1 MKASLRSGTAI
12 GSAIS
17 IVALSVAAPAFAQ
30 TIPPQNP
37 SAGQVGG
44 AEKTTETTASATSGT
59 TQSTTANDGIGD
71 IIVTAQRQSESLQR
85 VPIAVSA
92 FTAATLQAQQIKNA
106 NDLQLSL
113 PNVTFTKT
121 NFSGASFTIR
131 GVGDLC
137 VGTSCDQATA
147 IHVNDMPL
155 QQSRV
160 FETEF
165 FDLERIEVLRG
176 PQGTLF
182 GRNATAG
189 VVNFIT
195 ARPELDAV
203 HADGQIEYGNYDSR
217 KLTGMFNL
225 PITDKIGV
233 RVAGT
238 YLKRDG
244 YTKNTFNNSDIDG
257 RDLYALRGTLR
268 IKPTDRTTLD
278 VIGYYF
284 HERDD
289 RTRFQKQLCSRDA
302 SGILGCRPDQLG
314 YGVTNGISNFGSLLS
329 TREVLNIS
337 GGGNPLIT
345 SLGLNSLYG
354 TDPYSGAVNP
364 ANLRTVNADYTPQYY
379 AENYFIQGR
388 LEQKFGDSLSLT
400 VTGGYNHDS
409 TDQRSDFN
417 NVVANSLA
425 GNTGLTALA
434 TIAGAPGAAFPG
446 GVNPFTPA
454 AAALFPNGLAGGV
467 CTSEPTKSLTGI
479 YGGNVAF
486 CSPNGGEFD
495 SSRATSSQYS
505 VEAHLD
511 SSFDGPFNFLVGGI
525 YLDNKIN
532 NDYFVDAF
540 TIDYASGVLGAATAL
555 GQRAAGNTAFP
566 NVYLAPPFFDGE
578 VSEFRLKSYGVFGE
592 AYLQA
597 TDRLKFTAG
606 LRYSNDKKRQ
616 FARNLTLSFPTPYGL
631 TDANLSPFYNQYD
644 ADSSIA
650 GNQAVNEVR
659 TKSDALT
666 GRFVVDYQLNP
677 RTMFYASYSRGY
689 KSGGINPPVPAALSA
704 TSTFRP
710 ESIDA
715 YEVGTKTTLLDGTLR
730 LNASAFYYK
739 YKDLQISRLVARAAV
754 NDNTDADIYGAEAEA
769 IISPTRNFQVNLS
782 ASYLHTKIK
791 ELDLIDPR
799 DPSGGRSDT
808 VIIKDVTSGSNCV
821 VRPNVAGNAAA
832 TNLLVTAFNSAIG
845 LRGPTAIAGTNTTGA
860 FSVCNSLA
868 ATIATPPSALRA
880 LFGTPT
886 GALPFTVSD
895 GVPVSVA
902 GNQLPQSPTYKFS
915 AGAQYKIAF
924 GDDFNVVPRVDLNYT
939 GELYSRAFNT
949 NVDRVE
955 GYAIVNAQ
963 VQLNGPDNQYF
974 IRGFVQNLTNNN
986 AITGKFLSDQ
996 STGLFTNVFV
1006 LEPRRYGIAAGF
1018 KF

>member
-1 MKASLRSGTAI
+1 MKARLRSGTSMGAALLMVTSPAAI
-12 GSAIS
+12 
-17 IVALSVAAPAFAQ
+17 PASAQ
-30 TIPPQNP
+30 TISPQGP
-37 SAGQVGG
+37 SAAQAGG
-44 AEKTTETTASATSGT
+44 AETTVTTPPAPGATQSAT
-59 TQSTTANDGIGD
+59 ANEGVGD

-92 FTAATLQAQQIKNA
+92 FTAATLQSQQIENA

-121 NFSGASFTIR
+121 NFTGASFTIR

-195 ARPELDAV
+195 ARPALDAV
-203 HADGQIEYGNYDSR
+203 HADGQVEYGNYDSR
-217 KLTGMFNL
+217 KLTGMLNL
-225 PITDKIGV
+225 PITDTVGV
-233 RVAGT
+233 RLAGT
-238 YLKRDG
+238 YLKRQG
-244 YTKNTFNNSDIDG
+244 YTRNTYDGSDIDG

-268 IKPTDRTTLD
+268 FKPTERTTLD

-284 HERDD
+284 RERDD

-302 SGILGCRPDQLG
+302 TGILGCRPDRLG
-314 YGVTNGISNFGSLLS
+314 YGTTNGISNFGSLLT
-329 TREVLNIS
+329 TREFLTIS
-337 GGGNPLIT
+337 AGGNPLVT
-345 SLGLNSLYG
+345 NLGLGSLYG
-354 TDPYSGAVNP
+354 TDPYSGAINP
-364 ANLRTVNADYTPQYY
+364 ADLRTVNADFTPRYSAQ
-379 AENYFIQGR
+379 NYVIQGR

-417 NVVANSLA
+417 NVVADAFA
-425 GNTGLTALA
+425 GNAGLTALA
-434 TIAGAPGAAFPG
+434 AIARTPNAAFPG
-446 GVNPFTPA
+446 GTNPFAPA

-467 CTSEPTKSLTGI
+467 CTSEPTKTLTGI
-479 YGGNVAF
+479 YGGNVAL
-486 CSPNGGEFD
+486 CAPNGGEFD
-495 SSRATSSQYS
+495 SSRAASRQYS
-505 VEAHLD
+505 IEAHLD

-525 YLDNKIN
+525 LLDNTIT

-540 TIDYASGVLGAATAL
+540 TIDYASGVLGAATTL

-566 NVYLAPPFFDGE
+566 NVYLAPPFFDGQ

-597 TDRLKFTAG
+597 TDRLKLTAG
-606 LRYSNDKKRQ
+606 LRYSNDRKEQ
-616 FARNLTLSFPTPYGL
+616 VARNLTISFPTPYGL
-631 TDANLSPFYNQYD
+631 ADANLSPFYGQYD
-644 ADSSIA
+644 ADASLP
-650 GNQAVNEVR
+650 GNQATNEVR
-659 TKSDALT
+659 TRSDALT

-689 KSGGINPPVPAALSA
+689 KSGGINPPVPAVLSA
-704 TSTFRP
+704 TGTFRP
-710 ESIDA
+710 ERIDA
-715 YEVGTKTTLLDGTLR
+715 VEIGTKSTLLDGTLR
-730 LNASAFYYK
+730 LNASAFYYR

-754 NDNTDADIYGAEAEA
+754 NDNADADIYGVEAEA
-769 IISPTRNFQVNLS
+769 IISPIRNVQVNLS
-782 ASYLHTKIK
+782 ASYLNTRIK

-799 DPSGGRSDT
+799 DPSGGRSDA
-808 VIIKDVTSGSNCV
+808 VIVKDITSGSNCV
-821 VRPNVAGNAAA
+821 VRPNVAGNAAGA
-832 TNLLVTAFNSAIG
+832 NLLVTAFNAGIG
-845 LRGPTAIAGTNTTGA
+845 LRGPVAIAGTNTTGA
-860 FSVCNSLA
+860 FGVCNALA
-868 ATIATPPSALRA
+868 TTIAAPPTTLRA

-886 GALPFTVSD
+886 GALPFTLSD
-895 GVPVSVA
+895 GVSVTVA
-902 GNQLPQSPTYKFS
+902 GNRLPQSPEYKLS
-915 AGAQYKIAF
+915 AGAQYKIPF
-924 GDDFNVVPRVDLNYT
+924 GNGFTVMPRVDLNYT
-939 GELYSRAFNT
+939 GEFYSRAFNT
-949 NVDRVE
+949 NVDRIE
-955 GYAIVNAQ
+955 GYAIVNAL
-963 VQLNGPDNQYF
+963 VQLDGPDNRYF

-986 AITGKFLSDQ
+986 AITGKSLSDQ
-996 STGLFTNVFV
+996 STGLFTNLFV

-1018 KF
+1018 RF